1 MSRRTYP
8 PMHGAA
14 ERLNDAWL
22 KDGRAKYL
30 LAQRIGVDRK
40 TLYGILNG
48 DLGGSVTVFA
58 RLCAELHVSTDYIL
72 YGKEQRYEG
81 KDKSNT

>member
-1 MSRRTYP
+1 MS
-8 PMHGAA
+8 GSA

-22 KDGRAKYL
+22 KDGRTKCL